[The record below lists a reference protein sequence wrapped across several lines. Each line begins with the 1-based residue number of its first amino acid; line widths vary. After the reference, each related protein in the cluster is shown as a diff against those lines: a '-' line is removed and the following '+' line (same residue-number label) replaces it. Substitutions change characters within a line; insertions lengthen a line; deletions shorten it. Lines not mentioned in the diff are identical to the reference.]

1 MIDSGTT
8 SSKST
13 SPKSKLPIPVDV
25 GVGVESFVGIDLDV
39 GPDVV
44 RPGVIDRSG
53 YGRFLRRSST
63 PPRHEGAFGES
74 TRDVDLALALAL
86 TETLALRDLI
96 RPTGSPPELTPV
108 LLAPPSIQGVRS

>member
-13 SPKSKLPIPVDV
+13 SSKSTKLPIPVGV
-25 GVGVESFVGIDLDV
+25 GVGVESVVGIDLDV

-44 RPGVIDRSG
+44 RLGVIDRSG

-63 PPRHEGAFGES
+63 PRHEGAFGES

-108 LLAPPSIQGVRS
+108 LLAPPSMQGVRS